1 MKVKDL
7 IEELLKYDQD
17 MKVIIDDGSELSSIK
32 KLQKLREAIWI
43 TVKPD
48 RDYQKFQLALWQKNN
63 DRSNND

>member
-17 MKVIIDDGSELSSIK
+17 MKVIIDDGSELNSIK

-48 RDYQKFQLALWQKNN
+48 RDYQKFQLALWQKKQ
-63 DRSNND
+63 R